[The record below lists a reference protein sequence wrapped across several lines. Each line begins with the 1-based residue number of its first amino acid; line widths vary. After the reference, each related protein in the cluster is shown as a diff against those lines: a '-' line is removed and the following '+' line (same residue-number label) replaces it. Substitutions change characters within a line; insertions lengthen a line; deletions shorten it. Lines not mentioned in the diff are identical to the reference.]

1 MKKSADTD
9 PHCVLCWV
17 AIGAVQE
24 IFPSSKTVLWAGEHV
39 LYAKNMPTLLM
50 EHGRASASAAADRL
64 TLTHTRSAAST
75 VSENFVRGASRTEQ
89 E

>member
-1 MKKSADTD
+1 
-9 PHCVLCWV
+9 VLCWV

-24 IFPSSKTVLWAGEHV
+24 FFLSSKTFLWAGEHV

-50 EHGRASASAAADRL
+50 EHGRASASAAADQS
-64 TLTHTRSAAST
+64 TLAHTRSAAST
-75 VSENFVRGASRTEQ
+75 VSDNFIHGAARTEK